1 LRRLRIVTRGA
12 LEAFVLDKLLRPHL
26 GEAVRVRFTG
36 DGGGEAGPIS
46 SARSDLVDGLR
57 VALVLNTGTLDFR
70 KIRSRMARLE
80 YMLGMA
86 AWRDRWKIVLMR
98 PEVEILFFQ
107 NAEVLRQLTGR
118 TATPEEM
125 ERAQAHPKEVLAE
138 MLGAPPN
145 ELLPALQQRLDAV
158 DLRPLASQ
166 PQIRALLDF
175 HARPPPEAWLI
186 SP

>member
-1 LRRLRIVTRGA
+1 LRRLRIVTRSP

-26 GEAVRVRFTG
+26 GEAVRVRFTNDRG
-36 DGGGEAGPIS
+36 AGPTS
-46 SARSDLVDGLR
+46 SARSALVDGLR
-57 VALVLNTGTLDFR
+57 VALVLNTDTLSFR
-70 KIRSRMARLE
+70 KIRTRMARLE
-80 YMLGMA
+80 HMLGMA

-98 PEVEILFFQ
+98 PEIEILFFQ
-107 NAEVLRQLTGR
+107 NPEVLRQLTGR
-118 TATPEEM
+118 HATPEEL

-138 MLGAPPN
+138 MLEVPPS

-158 DLRPLASQ
+158 DLRPLASL